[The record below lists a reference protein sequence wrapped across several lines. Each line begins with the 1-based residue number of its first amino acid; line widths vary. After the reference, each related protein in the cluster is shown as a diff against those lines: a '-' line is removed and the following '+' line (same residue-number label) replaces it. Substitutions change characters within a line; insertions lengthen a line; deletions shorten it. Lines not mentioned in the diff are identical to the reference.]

1 VAFLLPANQVR
12 DRLVSASPFMVAR
25 QQAVRA
31 FLWQAGMTL
40 VLGMAAGLAVNARAG
55 IAVVVGGGISM
66 LGSAYLGI
74 ALFKQR
80 PGGHPGRFVW
90 DVFLSW
96 AVKLGL
102 VISLLAIAFRS
113 RQLPPPWLMAG
124 LCGALLAYWLA
135 MSTARTGPVTLANR
149 GSERDGE

>member
-12 DRLVSASPFMVAR
+12 DRLVNASPFTVAR

-31 FLWQAGMTL
+31 FLWQAVMTG
-40 VLGMAAGLAVNARAG
+40 VLGLAAAIASSGRAG
-55 IAVVVGGGISM
+55 AAVLVGGGISM

-74 ALFKQR
+74 ALFKVR
-80 PGGHPGRFVW
+80 PGVEPGKMIW

-102 VISLLAIAFRS
+102 VLSLLLIAFRS
-113 RQLPPPWLMAG
+113 RQLPPAFLMAG
-124 LCGALLAYWLA
+124 LCGALVAYWLA
-135 MSTARTGPVTLANR
+135 MSTAGPGR
-149 GSERDGE
+149 PESGRRDS

>member
-12 DRLVSASPFMVAR
+12 NRLVSASPFTVAR

-31 FLWQAGMTL
+31 FLWQAAMTGGLGL
-40 VLGMAAGLAVNARAG
+40 VTAIASSGRAG
-55 IAVVVGGGISM
+55 AAVLVGGGISM

-74 ALFKQR
+74 ALFKVR
-80 PGGHPGRFVW
+80 PGIEPGKMIW

-102 VISLLAIAFRS
+102 VMSLLLIAFTS
-113 RQLPPPWLMAG
+113 RQLPPAFLMAG
-124 LCGALLAYWLA
+124 LCGALVASWLA
-135 MSTARTGPVTLANR
+135 MSTAGPDRTESGR
-149 GSERDGE
+149 RDT

>member
-1 VAFLLPANQVR
+1 
-12 DRLVSASPFMVAR
+12 M
-25 QQAVRA
+25 RA
-31 FLWQAGMTL
+31 FLWQASMTL
-40 VLGMAAGLAVNARAG
+40 ALGLVVAMASSVRAG
-55 IAVVVGGGISM
+55 VAVLVGGGISM

-80 PGGHPGRFVW
+80 PGGRPGRFVW
-90 DVFLSW
+90 DVFVSW

-102 VISLLAIAFRS
+102 VISLLVIAFRS
-113 RQLPPPWLMAG
+113 RQLPPPFLMAG

-135 MSTARTGPVTLANR
+135 MSTARVGPATLVNR

>member
-12 DRLVSASPFMVAR
+12 DRLVNASPFTVAR

-31 FLWQAGMTL
+31 FLWQAVMTG
-40 VLGMAAGLAVNARAG
+40 VLGLATAIASSGRAG
-55 IAVVVGGGISM
+55 VAVLVGGGIAL

-74 ALFKQR
+74 ALFKVR
-80 PGGHPGRFVW
+80 PGVEPGKMIW

-102 VISLLAIAFRS
+102 VLSLLLIAFRS
-113 RQLPPPWLMAG
+113 KQLPPAFLMAG
-124 LCGALLAYWLA
+124 LCGALVAYWLA
-135 MSTARTGPVTLANR
+135 MITAGPGR
-149 GSERDGE
+149 RESGRRDS